1 MVTSVS
7 HVDVLAFWQ
16 GLRKLARVLGRTQG
30 RSALPG
36 TLECQGPPGLA
47 RPVLVIAG
55 VKGKAQTPK
64 RFLLSLQCPPAG
76 REPAFLILV

>member
-1 MVTSVS
+1 MPC
-7 HVDVLAFWQ
+7 L
-16 GLRKLARVLGRTQG
+16 
-30 RSALPG
+30 G
-36 TLECQGPPGLA
+36 TLEYQGSPGLA

-55 VKGKAQTPK
+55 MKGKAQTPK